1 MLEAREVHV
10 RCNGRALL
18 AGVSLAI
25 ASGEVVGLVGP
36 NGAGKSTLLGV
47 LAGLRPPSGGGVWL
61 GGRALRTYD
70 VQALARVRAVL
81 AQASRFDFPLTA
93 LEVVLLGR
101 LPHCR
106 GRESERDHDIAAQA
120 LSAVDAIDLA
130 QRRLPTLSGG
140 ERQRVQLA
148 RVLAQIWEPTSDA
161 SERFLL
167 LDEPNAGLDL
177 SHEHRILGLI
187 RRLCRE
193 QGIGVIVVLHDL
205 QLASRYADRVMVLKE
220 GRVLTAGPPERALTR
235 DALLRAY
242 GVDVDILPGPLGVL
256 LYPRT
261 AVALAGDRSV

>member
-1 MLEAREVHV
+1 MLEAREVQV
-10 RCNGRALL
+10 RCNGHALL

-25 ASGEVVGLVGP
+25 AAGEVVALVGP

-61 GGRALRTYD
+61 CGRALRTYD

-106 GRESERDHDIAAQA
+106 GRESERGHDIAAQA

-130 QRRLPTLSGG
+130 RRRLPTLSGG

-148 RVLAQIWEPTSDA
+148 RAFAQIWEPAPDA
-161 SERFLL
+161 PERFLL

-177 SHEHRILGLI
+177 AHEHRVLGLI

-193 QGIGVIVVLHDL
+193 RGIGVLLVLHDL
-205 QLASRYADRVMVLKE
+205 QIASRYADRVIVLKE

-242 GVDVDILPGPLGVL
+242 GIDVDILPGPLGVL

-261 AVALAGDRSV
+261 AAAPMGDRSV

>member
-1 MLEAREVHV
+1 MIEAREVQV
-10 RCNGRALL
+10 RCNGHALL

-25 ASGEVVGLVGP
+25 VPGEVVALCGP

-47 LAGLRPPSGGGVWL
+47 LAGLRRPTGGDVWL
-61 GGRALRTYD
+61 CGRPLRAYD

-81 AQASRFDFPLTA
+81 PQSSRFDFPLTA

-106 GRESERDHDIAAQA
+106 GREGERDHDIAAQA
-120 LSAVDAIDLA
+120 LLAVDAVDLA
-130 QRRLPTLSGG
+130 PRRLPTLSGG

-148 RVLAQIWEPTSDA
+148 RVLAQIWEPAPDA
-161 SERFLL
+161 PERFLL

-177 SHEHRILGLI
+177 AHEHRVLGLI

-193 QGIGVIVVLHDL
+193 QGIGVLLVLHDL
-205 QLASRYADRVMVLKE
+205 QLASSYADHMVVLKE
-220 GRVLTAGPPERALTR
+220 GRVLTAGSPEHALTR
-235 DALLRAY
+235 EALLRAY
-242 GVDVDILPGPLGVL
+242 GIDVDILPGPLGIL

-261 AVALAGDRSV
+261 AVAAVGDRSV

>member
-1 MLEAREVHV
+1 MLEAHEVQV

-25 ASGEVVGLVGP
+25 APGEVVALCGP

-47 LAGLRPPSGGGVWL
+47 LAGLRPPSCGGVWFC
-61 GGRALRTYD
+61 GRPLRTYD

-81 AQASRFDFPLTA
+81 AQSSRFDFPLTA

-106 GRESERDHDIAAQA
+106 GREGERDHDIAAQA

-130 QRRLPTLSGG
+130 LRRLPTLSGG

-148 RVLAQIWEPTSDA
+148 RVLAQIWEPAPDA
-161 SERFLL
+161 PERYLL

-177 SHEHRILGLI
+177 CHEHRILGLI

-193 QGIGVIVVLHDL
+193 QGLGVLLVLHDL
-205 QLASRYADRVMVLKE
+205 QLASRYADRVIVLKN
-220 GRVLTAGPPERALTR
+220 GRVLTTGPPEHALTR
-235 DALLRAY
+235 DALFRAY
-242 GVDVDILPGPLGVL
+242 GIDVDVLPGPLGVL

-261 AVALAGDRSV
+261 PVAVVGDRSV

>member
-1 MLEAREVHV
+1 MLEALEIVVKH
-10 RCNGRALL
+10 NGRALL

-25 ASGEVVGLVGP
+25 AAGEVVALVGP

-61 GGRALRTYD
+61 CGRALGAYE
-70 VQALARVRAVL
+70 VQALARVRAL
-81 AQASRFDFPLTA
+81 LPQGSRFDFPLTA

-106 GRESERDHDIAAQA
+106 GREQERDYSVAGQA
-120 LSAVDAIDLA
+120 LSAVDAGGLA
-130 QRRLPTLSGG
+130 ERRLPTLSGG

-148 RVLAQIWEPTSDA
+148 RVLAQIWEPAPDA
-161 SERFLL
+161 PERFLL

-177 SHEHRILGLI
+177 AHEHGVLGLI

-193 QGIGVIVVLHDL
+193 QGIGVLMVLHDL
-205 QLASRYADRVMVLKE
+205 QLASRYADRVIVLKE
-220 GRVLTAGPPERALTR
+220 GRVLTAGPPDSALTR
-235 DALLRAY
+235 DVLLRAY
-242 GVDVDILPGPLGVL
+242 GVDVDILPGPLGML

-261 AVALAGDRSV
+261 AMAVLGDRSV

>member
-10 RCNGRALL
+10 KCNGRALL

-25 ASGEVVGLVGP
+25 APGEVVALCGP

-47 LAGLRPPSGGGVWL
+47 LAGLRPPSGGAVWL
-61 GGRALRTYD
+61 CGCPLRTYD
-70 VQALARVRAVL
+70 VRALARVRAVL
-81 AQASRFDFPLTA
+81 AQSSRFDFPLTA

-106 GRESERDHDIAAQA
+106 GREGERDHDIAARA
-120 LSAVDAIDLA
+120 LSAVEAIDLA
-130 QRRLPTLSGG
+130 LRRLPTLSGG

-148 RVLAQIWEPTSDA
+148 RVLAQIWEPAPDA
-161 SERFLL
+161 PERFLL

-177 SHEHRILGLI
+177 AHEHRVLGLI
-187 RRLCRE
+187 RRLSRE
-193 QGIGVIVVLHDL
+193 QGIGVLLVLHDL
-205 QLASRYADRVMVLKE
+205 QLASRYADRVVVLKE

-235 DALLRAY
+235 DALLSAY

-261 AVALAGDRSV
+261 AAAPMGDRCV

>member
-25 ASGEVVGLVGP
+25 ASGEVVALVGP

-101 LPHCR
+101 LPHWR
-106 GRESERDHDIAAQA
+106 SRESERDYDIAAQA

-130 QRRLPTLSGG
+130 ERRLPTLSGG

-148 RVLAQIWEPTSDA
+148 RAFAQIWEPAPDA
-161 SERFLL
+161 PERFLL

-177 SHEHRILGLI
+177 AHEHRVLGLI

-193 QGIGVIVVLHDL
+193 QGIGVLMVLHDL
-205 QLASRYADRVMVLKE
+205 QLASRYADRVIVLKE

-261 AVALAGDRSV
+261 VALVGDRSV